1 MEEEVQEAVEEAAET
16 VEEVKTP
23 VKQAES
29 VKTPVD
35 TTDRRRRRTQTGSM
49 QVIAE
54 TNEEQDPITP
64 VSQLITGIS
73 RANMESETKDSAAF
87 KTPKS
92 SRRLKLTSLQVE
104 SPLSSVS
111 TVRGSSKRKRQ
122 SPEGGSSVAALFE
135 GLEGSPLLA
144 KLEAKFV
151 SDEAITE
158 ADFSE
163 APVAKHL
170 KLDINFDKIAE
181 QEEAEMMGEAA
192 TKGNE
197 AEKTVH
203 DVPHFR
209 ALLASETARLTNLCS
224 SWEGKLEE
232 NKARM
237 KEEVQGDIR
246 TVIGQARLVMAERFA
261 QFSGLVD
268 NCELRRGE
276 KETTCQDLLG
286 FWEMIYFQ
294 VTDVDSKFTKLAETE
309 KNNWQEVEPKPV
321 QASKARPSK
330 KKVMKVVKPGASSG
344 LKAMIAA
351 KRKEKTGGTSSDN
364 QGRLS
369 VKEMMAKKR
378 AEMAKKKEEDE
389 EVTDNL
395 FDGGFFQV
403 SSPVRSS
410 PQVAP
415 RSPRPSTPVTSP
427 VSGEKSLKVVSSDSL
442 RRSVL
447 TESSRRSVSG
457 LLLSPFISQV
467 ARRSLTPASSP
478 GMKVTPATPPTAILV
493 NLEDSGKK
501 SSSPNKLGISA
512 SPSRNGKDRISLS
525 KTPRTPTYPVRRSS
539 RILSR
544 NL

>member
-1 MEEEVQEAVEEAAET
+1 MIT
-16 VEEVKTP
+16 I
-23 VKQAES
+23 
-29 VKTPVD
+29 
-35 TTDRRRRRTQTGSM
+35 M
-49 QVIAE
+49 QVR
-54 TNEEQDPITP
+54 EEFRTVYKMVLD
-64 VSQLITGIS
+64 G
-73 RANMESETKDSAAF
+73 AWNDSNR
-87 KTPKS
+87 TRPD
-92 SRRLKLTSLQVE
+92 LTE
-104 SPLSSVS
+104 
-111 TVRGSSKRKRQ
+111 
-122 SPEGGSSVAALFE
+122 
-135 GLEGSPLLA
+135 
-144 KLEAKFV
+144 
-151 SDEAITE
+151 
-158 ADFSE
+158 
-163 APVAKHL
+163 
-170 KLDINFDKIAE
+170 
-181 QEEAEMMGEAA
+181 
-192 TKGNE
+192 
-197 AEKTVH
+197 
-203 DVPHFR
+203 
-209 ALLASETARLTNLCS
+209 
-224 SWEGKLEE
+224 
-232 NKARM
+232 M
-237 KEEVQGDIR
+237 KEKVQGDIR

-351 KRKEKTGGTSSDN
+351 KRKEKTEGTSNDN
-364 QGRLS
+364 PGRLS

-378 AEMAKKKEEDE
+378 AEMAEKKEEDKE
-389 EVTDNL
+389 KVPDNL

-478 GMKVTPATPPTAILV
+478 GLKPATPPTAILV
-493 NLEDSGKK
+493 NLEDSSED
-501 SSSPNKLGISA
+501 SSSSNKLGISA
-512 SPSRNGKDRISLS
+512 SPSRNRKNEISLS

-539 RILSR
+539 RISLVTPK
-544 NL
+544 